1 MTTSLN
7 LPVTR
12 WQGKTV
18 LVLGFGQ
25 SGQSAA
31 RLLLDL
37 GAEVTI
43 VEEQSTPELVSISE
57 AFSRRG
63 ATVVFGG
70 ALPATKEVPD
80 LLVVSPG
87 VSTDHAFVRQL
98 MHRKVPV
105 IGELELA
112 SWFIQDPI
120 IAVTGTNGKSTTV
133 RLIGD
138 MLQQSGKHIFVGGN
152 LGVPLC
158 EAIERPIKTS
168 REKAYDYLVVEVSSF
183 QLETIHHFHPWI
195 AVLLNI
201 TPDHLDRHK
210 TEEKY
215 ISAKRRIFERQ
226 TSSDWSLVNADDPL
240 VQSCVASTGG
250 SRMTFSRHH
259 PVESGVFVVD
269 HEVRAKV
276 GGREY
281 HVLDEGQVPLRGS
294 HNVENVLAAIGVSL
308 LCGCSQERMVE
319 ALQRYSPIEHVLEP
333 VREWRGIT
341 FINDSKGTNVD
352 ATVKAI
358 QSFQEP
364 LVVIL
369 GGQGKG
375 GDFSQLTPYLQKQA
389 RGVIVMGEAS
399 QAIAQSLGGSVS
411 LRLAET
417 LDAAVKEA
425 VRIAEAGDVVLF
437 SPSCASFDMFR
448 NYRHRGMEFK
458 RIVAELP

>member
-1 MTTSLN
+1 MNTAPI
-7 LPVTR
+7 LPVTQ
-12 WQGKTV
+12 WQGKMV

-37 GAEVTI
+37 GANVTI
-43 VEEQSTPELVSISE
+43 VEEQSTPELLSTAE
-57 AFSRRG
+57 AFSQRG
-63 ATVVFGG
+63 AKIVFGG
-70 ALPATKEVPD
+70 EYQETKEVPE

-87 VSTDHAFVRQL
+87 VSKDHALVQQL
-98 MHRKVPV
+98 VHRKIPV

-112 SWFIQDPI
+112 SWFIHDPV

-133 RLIGD
+133 RLIGE

-152 LGVPLC
+152 LGIPLC
-158 EAIERPIKTS
+158 EAIQRPINTS
-168 REKAYDYLVVEVSSF
+168 KENVYDYVVVEVSSF

-210 TEEKY
+210 TEEQY
-215 ISAKRRIFERQ
+215 VSAKRRIFENQ
-226 TSSDWSLVNADDPL
+226 TSTDWSLVNADDPL
-240 VQSCVASTGG
+240 VQSCVVSTGG

-259 PVESGVFVVD
+259 PVESGAFVANR
-269 HEVRAKV
+269 EVRAIV

-281 HVLDEGQVPLRGS
+281 HLFDDSQVPLRGG

-308 LCGCSQERMVE
+308 LCGCSQESIGE
-319 ALQRYSPIEHVLEP
+319 ALQQYSPVEHVLEP

-352 ATVKAI
+352 ATIKAI

-364 LVVIL
+364 LVLIL
-369 GGQGKG
+369 GGQDKG
-375 GDFSQLTPYLQKQA
+375 GDFSQLTGYLQKQT
-389 RGVIVMGEAS
+389 RGVIVIGEAS
-399 QAIAQSLGGSVS
+399 NTIAESLGGSVS
-411 LRLAET
+411 LTRAET
-417 LDAAVKEA
+417 LEAAVKEA
-425 VRIAEAGDVVLF
+425 ARIAEAGDVVLF

-458 RIVAELP
+458 RIVTELQ